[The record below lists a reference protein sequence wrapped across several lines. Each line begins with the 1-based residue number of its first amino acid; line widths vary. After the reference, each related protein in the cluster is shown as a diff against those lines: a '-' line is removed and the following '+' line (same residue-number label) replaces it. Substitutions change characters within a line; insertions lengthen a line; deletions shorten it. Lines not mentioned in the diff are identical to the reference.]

1 MLTKIELKS
10 FEKRVNFLTYYNVK
24 GYNMSRGSENKMENF
39 IMENGFGKY
48 LKEYL
53 EFYHISQSEFAS
65 RLGITQKHM
74 NEILNGK
81 KEITIEM
88 AVVIESLTKIP
99 LDFIINAEHRKRV
112 TRELLEIYG
121 DKKALEKDIKDRFPI
136 KELDEKE
143 WITFKDIT
151 NIVQIYMDLMEFL
164 KVKDFKALEKVQE
177 KTLFKKTG
185 KDLNK
190 LNLWIARCDELSREQ
205 EVKEYNSINFS
216 FLMQDLKEL
225 SYKDGINIEEIQKI
239 LNCYGIYFVVEKALN
254 GTKVRGCFKV
264 KLKNPAIYITK
275 NYSSKDSFF
284 FELYHELGHCKSDY
298 NEAKS
303 KVFIEGSKEQEERAD
318 NFAIKQMVPEDVWN
332 EIIKDTKE
340 KSLLRI
346 SEKYKVPMSFIVGRL
361 AKLNHINYEGK
372 LYNKYRMK

>member
-1 MLTKIELKS
+1 
-10 FEKRVNFLTYYNVK
+10 
-24 GYNMSRGSENKMENF
+24 
-39 IMENGFGKY
+39 MENGFGKY

-65 RLGITQKHM
+65 RLGITQKYM

-81 KEITIEM
+81 KEITIEI
-88 AVVIESLTKIP
+88 ALVVEKLTKIP

-112 TRELLEIYG
+112 TKELIEMYG
-121 DKKALEKDIKDRFPI
+121 NKEMLEKDIKSKFPI
-136 KELDEKE
+136 KELNEKE
-143 WITFKDIT
+143 WINFKDIT

-164 KVKDFKALEKVQE
+164 KVRDFKALEMIQE

-190 LNLWIARCDELSREQ
+190 LNLWIARCDELSALQ
-205 EVKEYNSINFS
+205 KVKEYNSVNFN
-216 FLMQDLKEL
+216 FLIQDLKEIAF
-225 SYKDGINIEEIQKI
+225 KENINIEEIQKL
-239 LNCYGIYFVVEKALN
+239 LNNYGIYFVVERALS

-284 FELYHELGHCKSDY
+284 FEIYHELGHCKSDY

-303 KVFIEGSKEQEERAD
+303 KVFVEGTKRQEERAD
-318 NFAIKQMVPEDVWN
+318 KFALNQMISDDIWC
-332 EIIKDTKE
+332 EIIKYKNE
-340 KSLLRI
+340 KQLLEI
-346 SEKYKVPMSFIVGRL
+346 SQKYKIPMSFIVGRL
-361 AKLNHINYEGK
+361 AKFEYINYNGR
-372 LYNKYRMK
+372 LYNKYKMK